1 MGSMPGGQSFSFEWW
16 MDEWVG
22 GWGVG
27 GWLACGCGC
36 GIFKACFG
44 VEDGGFERFIITLY
58 GCCVVDGCL
67 SVVYTV
73 LK

>member
-1 MGSMPGGQSFSFEWW
+1 
-16 MDEWVG
+16 MDGWVDG
-22 GWGVG
+22 GVG
-27 GWLACGCGC
+27 GWLACGCG
-36 GIFKACFG
+36 IFKACFG
-44 VEDGGFERFIITLY
+44 DEDGGFERFIITLY